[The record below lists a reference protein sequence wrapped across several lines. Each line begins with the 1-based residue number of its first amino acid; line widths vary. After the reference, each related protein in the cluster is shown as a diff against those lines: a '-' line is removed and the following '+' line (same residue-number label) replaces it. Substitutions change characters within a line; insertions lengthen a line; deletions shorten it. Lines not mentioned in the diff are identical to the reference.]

1 MEQSSSEDA
10 YNIELTDEN
19 LLGEGSFGQV
29 YKIERK
35 IDGLMCAAKFFKI
48 PLNLMNNN
56 DHLGVKRESNIL
68 KQAEHPF
75 II

>member
-29 YKIERK
+29 YKIQRK
-35 IDGLMCAAKFFKI
+35 VDGLMCAAKFFKI
-48 PLNLMNNN
+48 PLNLMNIN